1 MYSNNSVLSLTDIGE
16 GPSALLCKTNLSNCC
31 KNVPFRFG
39 QFYYPDGEKVPIR
52 SGGSGFYRDRG
63 DQEIRLNR
71 RDGITSP
78 VGKFR
83 CEIPDADGVSQ
94 NLIITLV

>member
-1 MYSNNSVLSLTDIGE
+1 MYSNNSVLSLNDVGE
-16 GPSALLCKTNLSNCC
+16 GASALLCKTNLSNCC
-31 KNVPFRFG
+31 KSVPFRFG

-52 SGGSGFYRDRG
+52 SGSSGFYRDRG

-78 VGKFR
+78 AGKFR